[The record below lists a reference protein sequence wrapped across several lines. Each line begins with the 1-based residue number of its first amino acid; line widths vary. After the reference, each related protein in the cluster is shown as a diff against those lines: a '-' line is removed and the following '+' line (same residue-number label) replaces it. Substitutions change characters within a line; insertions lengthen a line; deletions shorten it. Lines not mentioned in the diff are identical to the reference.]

1 MVRIRVVSATKGV
14 LEVRTYL
21 FLIGSFLSRILLL
34 FMWLGKLLVSAT
46 NLLMPGIY
54 GGCFATLVIFA
65 CPITCH
71 SLVCEF
77 NSVCIDKIREK

>member
-1 MVRIRVVSATKGV
+1 MVRIRVESATKGV

-21 FLIGSFLSRILLL
+21 FLMGVILGLILLL

-77 NSVCIDKIREK
+77 NSVCIDKIS